1 MPSTPSPTPP
11 SVRSND
17 EERVPSPNSDL
28 IDHETFDQL
37 LEMDDDDDHDFS
49 KSIVWNYFE
58 QAETTFGSMDKALE
72 VRDLDE
78 LSKLGHFLKGSSA
91 AIGLTKV
98 KASCEKMQ
106 HFGNMKDET
115 GTNTISEDDAL
126 TKISTLLEKVKDEY
140 KEAETYLKNFYKER
154 DDL

>member
-1 MPSTPSPTPP
+1 MLS
-11 SVRSND
+11 SVDYIFYLDCLQMIDYSYKFILLITSNI
-17 EERVPSPNSDL
+17 RIFLN
-28 IDHETFDQL
+28 F
-37 LEMDDDDDHDFS
+37 
-49 KSIVWNYFE
+49 
-58 QAETTFGSMDKALE
+58 
-72 VRDLDE
+72 VRKDRNLDE

-115 GTNTISEDDAL
+115 GSNVISKDDAV

-140 KEAETYLKNFYKER
+140 KEAETYLKNFYTER
-154 DDL
+154 DNSCKGY

>member
-11 SVRSND
+11 SD

-154 DDL
+154 DDS

>member
-1 MPSTPSPTPP
+1 
-11 SVRSND
+11 
-17 EERVPSPNSDL
+17 DL

-115 GTNTISEDDAL
+115 GTNTISEDDAI

-154 DDL
+154 D

>member
-1 MPSTPSPTPP
+1 
-11 SVRSND
+11 
-17 EERVPSPNSDL
+17 
-28 IDHETFDQL
+28 
-37 LEMDDDDDHDFS
+37 MDDDDDHDFS

-115 GTNTISEDDAL
+115 GTNTISEDDAI

-154 DDL
+154 DDS

>member
-1 MPSTPSPTPP
+1 M
-11 SVRSND
+11 
-17 EERVPSPNSDL
+17 
-28 IDHETFDQL
+28 
-37 LEMDDDDDHDFS
+37 
-49 KSIVWNYFE
+49 
-58 QAETTFGSMDKALE
+58 
-72 VRDLDE
+72 
-78 LSKLGHFLKGSSA
+78 SKLGHFLKGSSA

-115 GTNTISEDDAL
+115 GTNTISEDDAI

-154 DDL
+154 DDS